1 MQPVLR
7 TVQAQRQAGFTYV
20 GLLILVAVLSLMSS
34 SALRLGMTMQ
44 RHQDEQELLERGQTL
59 VQALASY
66 MRATPAGQ
74 YRYPKNME
82 DLLRDPRY
90 PKNVVR
96 HLRTIAVDPMTG
108 KAEWGLLLTA
118 DKKGIAGFYSLSEA
132 KPWRK
137 SFMPPFGEFEDKP
150 RYKDWVFTIDLL
162 DE

>member
-1 MQPVLR
+1 MSALR
-7 TVQAQRQAGFTYV
+7 TAQATRQSGFTYV
-20 GLLILVAVLSLMSS
+20 GLLIFVAVLSLMSS
-34 SALRLGMTMQ
+34 SALRVGMTMQ
-44 RHQDEQELLERGQTL
+44 RHQDEQDLLDRGQTL
-59 VQALASY
+59 VKALASY

-74 YRYPKNME
+74 SRYPKNIE

-108 KAEWGLLLTA
+108 KAEWGLLLTT
-118 DKKGIAGFYSLSEA
+118 DKKGITGFYSLSDA

-137 SFMPPFGEFEDKP
+137 SFMPPFDEFEDKP
-150 RYKDWVFTIDLL
+150 RYKDWLFTIDLL